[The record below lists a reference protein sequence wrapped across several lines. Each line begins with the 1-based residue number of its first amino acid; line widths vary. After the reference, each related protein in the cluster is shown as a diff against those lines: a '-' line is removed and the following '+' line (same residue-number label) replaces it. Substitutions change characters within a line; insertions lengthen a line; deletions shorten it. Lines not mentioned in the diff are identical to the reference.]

1 MFWQANDVEN
11 KHFFV
16 GFSYAEKDDTQSL
29 EVSVSTDVFM
39 KLMGPVFQLVCNV
52 TCDKLFTSLGLV
64 WWLAEK
70 TCSRVRK
77 MSQNRKFQKIQK
89 EKGAA

>member
-1 MFWQANDVEN
+1 MSNCCHAWQVANSSNTWLIKQAWFNVLASNDVEN

-64 WWLAEK
+64 
-70 TCSRVRK
+70 
-77 MSQNRKFQKIQK
+77 
-89 EKGAA
+89 